1 MNSDYIYCN
10 MKIRIQGKKK
20 NKVWKFERIKK
31 TKVKRRKKKAQMK
44 FETRQK
50 KWNIV
55 FFFWMVVHQ
64 PFFLFPL
71 STFCTVCL
79 SPPVAG
85 LQDWTTS
92 PDDYVDDR
100 NRTRVVQHVKLWHE
114 LIRTHK
120 DKEIITSQSRKSRS
134 SSTKTLI
141 CFLNSAWTS
150 SLLLPVR

>member
-31 TKVKRRKKKAQMK
+31 TKEKRRKKKAQMK

-55 FFFWMVVHQ
+55 FIFLNGCSLAIFPFSFVH
-64 PFFLFPL
+64 FLYSML
-71 STFCTVCL
+71 V
-79 SPPVAG
+79 PPVAG
-85 LQDWTTS
+85 LQDWATS

>member
-31 TKVKRRKKKAQMK
+31 TKEKRRHRWSLKQDRRS
-44 FETRQK
+44 E
-50 KWNIV
+50 ILY
-55 FFFWMVVHQ
+55 FFNGCSPAIFPFSFVH
-64 PFFLFPL
+64 FLYSML
-71 STFCTVCL
+71 V
-79 SPPVAG
+79 PPVAG
-85 LQDWTTS
+85 LQDWATS